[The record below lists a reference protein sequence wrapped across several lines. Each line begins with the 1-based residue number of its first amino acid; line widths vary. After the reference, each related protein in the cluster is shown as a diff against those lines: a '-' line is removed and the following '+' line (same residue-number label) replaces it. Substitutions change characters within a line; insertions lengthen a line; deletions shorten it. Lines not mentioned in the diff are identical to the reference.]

1 MTRSRRTARAA
12 GTSFETWLVE
22 YWRKAFGTRTI
33 ERRAK
38 TGRNDEGDIAGL
50 NCHAGPIVVEAKNR
64 ARFDLSG
71 WLDEARVEAGNAD
84 AAFGVVVAKRRGYGR
99 GSMGDQYVI
108 VRLEDFTVLLGGQPE
123 PECNCP
129 IDHDLGED

>member
-1 MTRSRRTARAA
+1 MTRSRATARQA

-22 YWRKAFGTRTI
+22 YWRNAFGTRSI

-50 NCHAGPIVVEAKNR
+50 NSHLGPIAVEAKNHNR
-64 ARFDLSG
+64 HDFAG
-71 WLDEARVEAGNAD
+71 WLDEATTEAGNAD

-99 GSMGDQYVI
+99 ETMGEQYV
-108 VRLEDFTVLLGGQPE
+108 VLRLHDFTRLLGGTP
-123 PECNCP
+123 
-129 IDHDLGED
+129 